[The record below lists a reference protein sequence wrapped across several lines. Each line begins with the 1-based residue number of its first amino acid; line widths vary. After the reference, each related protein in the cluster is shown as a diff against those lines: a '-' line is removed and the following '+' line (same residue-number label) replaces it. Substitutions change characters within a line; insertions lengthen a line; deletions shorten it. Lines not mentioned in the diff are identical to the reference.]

1 MEGRCMMVLTAA
13 RPKGRQAAVLLTYE
27 KTDISEEIAPDLES
41 FKYTDVAE
49 SQSDSVSITVNAK
62 ASKWKNDWM
71 PEKGVK
77 LYPAIVVKDWNIG
90 GIESGYRDYSAACGA
105 FVLDELSFAGAPDS
119 LTMGGVAKPNDT
131 SFSERNR
138 TFTWKNT
145 SVKKIAETIAGRYKL
160 ELKFEGDDHGIDAK
174 EQDGTDSAFLQD
186 LCST

>member
-1 MEGRCMMVLTAA
+1 MMVLTAA

-62 ASKWKNDWM
+62 AAKWKNDRM

-90 GIESGYRDYSAACGA
+90 GIESGCRDYSAECGA
-105 FVLDELSFAGAPDS
+105 FVLDDLSFAGAPDS

-131 SFSERNR
+131 SFSERKSRLRR
-138 TFTWKNT
+138 TGSTA
-145 SVKKIAETIAGRYKL
+145 IPE
-160 ELKFEGDDHGIDAK
+160 KFSAIRAP
-174 EQDGTDSAFLQD
+174 EQCSANAYGSLV
-186 LCST
+186 